1 MLDISPASIFN
12 VTFSCILCYAGVLFF
27 LARLRYLSDGLS
39 RPIPHWQ
46 IAMVIMLFIL
56 AMLQLADSVIMY
68 ASGHNSRL
76 GQEVMAD
83 NLIRII
89 RIYNPLGVPELRYL
103 CHLFYLACDLL
114 QTLVFT
120 IAILQSARYSWRDQR
135 MFYWVS
141 RVEYTSLGILAT
153 SDLFYYI
160 FFWPYL
166 EPYFARLLPF
176 KAIKAILVLTVSIR
190 MIHVVL
196 RMIHVVLTII
206 LLAASIRLKMQS
218 NPARD
223 ISKVRTISYE
233 RYISA
238 NCESILRENI
248 L

>member
-1 MLDISPASIFN
+1 MLDISSASIFN
-12 VTFSCILCYAGVLFF
+12 VTFYCILCYGGIIFF

-56 AMLQLADSVIMY
+56 AMLQLADSGIMY

-83 NLIRII
+83 NLIGII

-120 IAILQSARYSWRDQR
+120 IAILQSARYSSRDQR
-135 MFYWVS
+135 MLYWVS
-141 RVEYTSLGILAT
+141 RVEYTSLGILAI

-176 KAIKAILVLTVSIR
+176 KPTKTILVLPVSI
-190 MIHVVL
+190 

-233 RYISA
+233 RYIFAS
-238 NCESILRENI
+238 CESILREKI